1 MPAHA
6 RRHRAVGAGRAALF
20 TVAVAFSI
28 GSGGGCGAGAPR
40 GKTPATGGVVGES
53 GGLELHESGGRPR
66 IVIVR
71 REGDPQP
78 AIAIELRI
86 PDGTEASG
94 ARTAALTAL
103 VAARLE
109 RLGVAGVQPI
119 AGAQYAR
126 VRGLVPQLGAQLAT
140 AIDDALRIPVAPVD
154 PAIPAIQ
161 HALEKFSGR
170 AVDDPGLARAARC
183 LDRPTR
189 PVGFQPLAAA
199 ALASTVE
206 AWRQQA
212 VRADAIVLGVVGGGA
227 GLDTFLSAWSALG
240 PLVAA
245 PGVVPQPKAA
255 PPTNAFVG
263 LTTQSSEGAVL
274 VVEGAPRAAIPSTL
288 AALVEPTS
296 PLMLR
301 LRGADEWQAKGVSGA
316 ARAEGGCIVVE
327 LEPSPRARLSGKE
340 WNADRVTMRAAVALE
355 VTRQE
360 IERAIDRAR
369 ATADGEAAR
378 LAIASGGD
386 AREAAD
392 RAAWWGWTSTFAAG
406 TPLRPTFTLTVPPPP
421 PAKGATAA
429 TVDVEGFLG
438 ALRPKLD
445 GALDRA
451 KLAWARSE
459 IDLRSRLEPGQ
470 GELWAVL
477 GSSCGVAHET
487 GVDAGLGNLA
497 MAALTSTGGARAQS
511 DGVAL
516 ESWAAP
522 AGLGIVAHAVAR
534 PAETPKALAQRVGD
548 EVARAFLATFPGSDA
563 VAIARA
569 DALVAL
575 AGAKPPGELVHAA
588 LRALL
593 PERPSWL
600 SALGAVDPV
609 ARTGLDSMELRLAT
623 LRASPLRL
631 AVIAN
636 ADNDQ
641 IDVALRAAD
650 RWTPRR
656 PGESRACPS
665 IDAGALPKG
674 GIDPLV
680 VKTGTGV
687 AFAFAVDDAQR
698 DAAELLARVLD
709 GPGGRLASDVGTAG
723 LGTLYE
729 ARFVRGIGRSA
740 LVVVALAPDANL
752 DALVQRMRALF
763 DRLRTG
769 GLEAQDL
776 ARAERESAAALTL
789 RRLEP
794 RARVVDLFL
803 GELAPSASTVDLA
816 RLRAVA
822 SKLLDEDR
830 AHLVVAHLK

>member
-1 MPAHA
+1 MPPHVG
-6 RRHRAVGAGRAALF
+6 RHRAVATAL
-20 TVAVAFSI
+20 VGIAVVGSI
-28 GSGGGCGAGAPR
+28 ASGCGAGGPR
-40 GKTPATGGVVGES
+40 GKTPPASGVASEN

-86 PDGTEASG
+86 ADGTEAAG
-94 ARTAALTAL
+94 ARTAALAAL
-103 VAARLE
+103 VSSRLE

-140 AIDDALRIPVAPVD
+140 ALDDALRVPVAPVD

-161 HALEKFSGR
+161 KALERFAAR
-170 AVDDPGLARAARC
+170 AVDEPGLARAARC

-189 PVGFQPLAAA
+189 PPTFQPIAAA
-199 ALASTVE
+199 SLASTVE
-206 AWRQQA
+206 TWRQQA
-212 VRADAIVLGVVGGGA
+212 MRADSIVLGVVGGGG
-227 GLDTFLSAWSALG
+227 GLDTFLAAWSALSPIGG
-240 PLVAA
+240 P
-245 PGVVPQPKAA
+245 PTSPPPPKPIA
-255 PPTNAFVG
+255 PTNAFVA
-263 LTTQSSEGAVL
+263 LTTQSNESAVL
-274 VVEGAPRAAIPSTL
+274 VVEGTPRAAIPSVL
-288 AALVEPTS
+288 AALVDPTA
-296 PLMLR
+296 PLTLR
-301 LRGADEWQAKGVSGA
+301 LRGADEWQATGISGA
-316 ARAEGGCIVVE
+316 ARSEGGCLVVE
-327 LEPSPRARLSGKE
+327 LEPSPRARMTGKE

-360 IERAIDRAR
+360 IERAIERAK
-369 ATADGEAAR
+369 ATTDGEAAR
-378 LAIASGGD
+378 LSIASGGD

-392 RAAWWGWTSTFAAG
+392 RAAWWGWSSTFTAG
-406 TPLRPTFTLTVPPPP
+406 TALRSTFTLMVPPPV
-421 PAKGATAA
+421 ATKGATAA
-429 TVDVEGFLG
+429 TVDVEGFLAG
-438 ALRPKLD
+438 LRPKLD

-451 KLAWARSE
+451 KLAWARTE
-459 IDLRSRLEPGQ
+459 IDLRSRVEPGQ

-497 MAALTSTGGARAQS
+497 MSALTTTAAPRAQS
-511 DGVAL
+511 DGVAI
-516 ESWAAP
+516 EAWAAP
-522 AGLGIVAHAVAR
+522 LGLGIVAHAAAR

-548 EVARAFLATFPGSDA
+548 EAARAFLATFPGNGE
-563 VAIARA
+563 VASARA
-569 DALVAL
+569 EALVSL
-575 AGAKPPGELVHAA
+575 AGAKPPGDLVHEA
-588 LRALL
+588 LRASS

-609 ARTGLDSMELRLAT
+609 ARTGLDSLELRLAT

-636 ADNDQ
+636 TDGEQ
-641 IDVALRAAD
+641 VEVTLRAAD

-656 PGESRACPS
+656 PGESRVCPS
-665 IDAGALPKG
+665 IDAGVQPKG
-674 GIDPLV
+674 AIHPLV
-680 VKTGTGV
+680 VKSGTGV

-709 GPGGRLASDVGTAG
+709 GAGGRLATDVASAG
-723 LGTLYE
+723 LGTFYE
-729 ARFVRGIGRSA
+729 ARFVRGLGRSA
-740 LVVVALAPDANL
+740 LVLVALAPDANI

-763 DRLRTG
+763 EQLRTG
-769 GLEAQDL
+769 GLKAEDL

-803 GELAPSASTVDLA
+803 GDLAPTASAVDLA
-816 RLRAVA
+816 RLRTVA
-822 SKLLDEDR
+822 TKVLDEDR